1 MHADRRRPRLG
12 YLLAAVAAA
21 FFGINGSIVRA
32 AFDRGVEAAPLSQ
45 FRVTVAFVL
54 LAVTLALVAP
64 RRLKIA
70 RADVGQ
76 LAWLGIAGVAIVQLS
91 YFLAVE
97 RLPISVA
104 LTIQFTGPM
113 LVLLWLRIA
122 HKRRLRPSLY
132 GAVALSVVGSALVV
146 EIYDAGGLDGLGVLF
161 AVVAAVTLAVY
172 FIGFERAGHAY
183 DAFTTLVWALGFA
196 TLGWLVVS
204 PPWTFPF
211 GDFADGGTLALALC
225 VVVFGTI
232 VPFLLNVSAL
242 RHVPAAR
249 VGVIAALEPPIA
261 TVVAW
266 VVNGEALTA
275 VQISGG
281 LMVVAAVAWVQS
293 HAPSPEVEAVPAL
306 RLKAAP
312 SQAE

>member
-1 MHADRRRPRLG
+1 MRDHRRPRLG

-45 FRVTVAFVL
+45 FRVTVAFAL

-64 RRLKIA
+64 RRLRIA
-70 RADVGQ
+70 RADVPQ
-76 LAWLGIAGVAIVQLS
+76 LAWLGIAGVAVVQLS

-122 HKRRLRPSLY
+122 HGRRLRPSLW

-146 EIYDAGGLDGLGVLF
+146 EIYDAGALDGLGVLF

-183 DAFTTLVWALGFA
+183 DAFTTLAWALGFA
-196 TLGWLVVS
+196 TIGWLVVS

-211 GDFADGGTLALALC
+211 GDFAEPGNLALALC
-225 VVVFGTI
+225 VVVFGTL

-242 RHVPAAR
+242 RHLPAAR

-266 VVNGEALTA
+266 AVHGEALTA

-281 LMVVAAVAWVQS
+281 LMVVAAIAWVQS
-293 HAPSPEVEAVPAL
+293 HVPSPEVEAVPAW

>member
-54 LAVTLALVAP
+54 LAAALAVAAP
-64 RRLKIA
+64 RRLRIA
-70 RADVGQ
+70 RDDVLQ
-76 LAWLGIAGVAIVQLS
+76 LAWLGVAGVAIVQLS

-122 HKRRLRPSLY
+122 HGRRLRPALW

-146 EIYDAGGLDGLGVLF
+146 EIYDAGALDGLGVLF
-161 AVVAAVTLAVY
+161 AVIAAVTLGIYLV
-172 FIGFERAGHAY
+172 GFERAGHAY

-196 TLGWLVVS
+196 TLFWLIVS
-204 PPWTFPF
+204 PPWAFPYDDF
-211 GDFADGGTLALALC
+211 GDPGNLALALA
-225 VVVFGTI
+225 VVVIGTL

-242 RHVPAAR
+242 RHLPAAR
-249 VGVIAALEPPIA
+249 VGVVAALEPPIG

-266 VVNGEALTA
+266 VVHGEALAA
-275 VQISGG
+275 VQVAGA
-281 LMVVAAVAWVQS
+281 LMVFAAVAWVQS
-293 HAPSPEVEAVPAL
+293 HAPSPEVEAVPF
-306 RLKAAP
+306 RLKPAP
-312 SQAE
+312 GPAD